1 MNIRAKAVNDRKDSD
16 VALVMPKGAV
26 IMNRAEAE
34 TLHAQLEDVL
44 DYR

>member
-1 MNIRAKAVNDRKDSD
+1 MNVRVKAVNDRKDSD
-16 VALVMPKGAV
+16 VALVMPKGVA

-34 TLHAQLEDVL
+34 TLYAQLEDVL